1 MVPSMTGKKT
11 GLMDRIWQEMD
22 KQNLEFY
29 MKLHCI
35 IHQQSLRKK
44 YEVSTR

>member
-1 MVPSMTGKKT
+1 MTGKKT

-29 MKLHCI
+29 MELHCN